1 MPTDTRPIF
10 FPAIAHALSQFY
22 NESDSSWIKHSPN
35 ITKSVR
41 FFNKTKNPYFYH
53 PYLLFNG
60 FEHYKIKDIRK
71 KKKIDK
77 HCLMF
82 ADSGGFQ
89 LGNGQSLNGNY
100 NKQIALEWSENN
112 GDVFPILDQPL
123 WNEYKT
129 KFDDALKFTIESAEY
144 YSKHRNPK
152 LKNTI
157 LNVLQ
162 GNDIEEV
169 EEWYHKIKHIKLDG
183 WAIGGCAFNPT
194 LYLSAIRM
202 LYKHGEFKKK
212 KNWMHIFGTSSFEN
226 MLYVSVIQKNMN
238 NLCNIQLSY
247 DSATLS
253 HTTKFGKFFEAKP
266 NLSGFVRGSNDKDM
280 KDVGT
285 LPVMYSDLCESIDK
299 FRYIFLSKRF
309 NYKFVKKDTKLPL
322 PYSPAVNEITDAR
335 EFCKNKDTY
344 FMIGNLHNL
353 WMMIQQ
359 KELFDNLV
367 FWNDQRVI
375 NQSIGNELKLNINV
389 INEVFTK
396 KELKKKYDLKRA
408 NILEAFNNHINHFP
422 NRV

>member
-1 MPTDTRPIF
+1 
-10 FPAIAHALSQFY
+10 
-22 NESDSSWIKHSPN
+22 
-35 ITKSVR
+35 
-41 FFNKTKNPYFYH
+41 
-53 PYLLFNG
+53 
-60 FEHYKIKDIRK
+60 
-71 KKKIDK
+71 
-77 HCLMF
+77 
-82 ADSGGFQ
+82 
-89 LGNGQSLNGNY
+89 
-100 NKQIALEWSENN
+100 
-112 GDVFPILDQPL
+112 
-123 WNEYKT
+123 
-129 KFDDALKFTIESAEY
+129 
-144 YSKHRNPK
+144 
-152 LKNTI
+152 
-157 LNVLQ
+157 
-162 GNDIEEV
+162 
-169 EEWYHKIKHIKLDG
+169 
-183 WAIGGCAFNPT
+183 
-194 LYLSAIRM
+194 
-202 LYKHGEFKKK
+202 
-212 KNWMHIFGTSSFEN
+212 MHIFGTSSFEN

-322 PYSPAVNEITDAR
+322 PYSPAINEITDAR

-344 FMIGNLHNL
+344 FMVGNLHNL

-367 FWNDQRVI
+367 FWNDERVI
-375 NQSIGNELKLNINV
+375 NKSIGNELKLNINV

-396 KELKKKYDLKRA
+396 KELKKKYDMKSKNL
-408 NILEAFNNHINHFP
+408 LDAFNNHINHFP